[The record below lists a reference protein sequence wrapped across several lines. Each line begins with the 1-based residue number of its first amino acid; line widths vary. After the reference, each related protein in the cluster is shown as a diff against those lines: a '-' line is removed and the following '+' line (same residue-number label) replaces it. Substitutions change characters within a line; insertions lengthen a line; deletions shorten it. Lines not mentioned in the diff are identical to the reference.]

1 MKKILLSALAFAAI
15 ALATYAQCPW
25 TEYAT
30 GFTTA
35 SRGINDVCA
44 VNDQFVWAT
53 AYDGSGG
60 GAPCQQYTRSTNGGL
75 TWTPGTIPGITA
87 LDLAMVSAIN
97 DQQAWIVAYPPGATT
112 TGQGIYYTSNGGTT
126 WAKQASALFTNAAS
140 FVNCVHFWNAND
152 GWCMGDPINGEYEI
166 YTTTN
171 GGTNWVA
178 VPGSQIP
185 NPVSGEFGIVGY
197 YSVVND
203 IVWFGTNKGRVY
215 KSVDKG
221 NNWTVAVCTPL
232 NNKYIQPY
240 FKDENFGF
248 CQDKNAA
255 TTGALA
261 QTTDGGATWTAVT
274 NTGTVYWND
283 LGFVPTTTGTWVST
297 GAASGSSGVTYSY
310 DNGASWTEWLDCQG
324 TQFLA
329 TAWIDTETG
338 WAGSFN
344 TDATTG
350 GMWVFTGNLIPP
362 VPPVADFVA
371 NNTGIALGDQVIYTD
386 LSTGDP
392 TSWAWTFE
400 GGSPGTSYIQTPPP
414 ITYSTPGTWDVTLS
428 VSNVNGTD
436 TKTIPDYIY
445 VGGVGINDQS
455 MATVT
460 IFPNPVTDVLN
471 ISGSATIQ
479 EVQVLSLVGQVV
491 CNQKVDNSTVVLN
504 LDNLKAG
511 VYNLR
516 VKMADGFVN
525 KKIVVN

>member
-1 MKKILLSALAFAAI
+1 
-15 ALATYAQCPW
+15 
-25 TEYAT
+25 
-30 GFTTA
+30 
-35 SRGINDVCA
+35 
-44 VNDQFVWAT
+44 
-53 AYDGSGG
+53 
-60 GAPCQQYTRSTNGGL
+60 
-75 TWTPGTIPGITA
+75 
-87 LDLAMVSAIN
+87 
-97 DQQAWIVAYPPGATT
+97 
-112 TGQGIYYTSNGGTT
+112 
-126 WAKQASALFTNAAS
+126 
-140 FVNCVHFWNAND
+140 
-152 GWCMGDPINGEYEI
+152 
-166 YTTTN
+166 
-171 GGTNWVA
+171 
-178 VPGSQIP
+178 
-185 NPVSGEFGIVGY
+185 
-197 YSVVND
+197 
-203 IVWFGTNKGRVY
+203 
-215 KSVDKG
+215 
-221 NNWTVAVCTPL
+221 
-232 NNKYIQPY
+232 
-240 FKDENFGF
+240 
-248 CQDKNAA
+248 
-255 TTGALA
+255 
-261 QTTDGGATWTAVT
+261 
-274 NTGTVYWND
+274 
-283 LGFVPTTTGTWVST
+283 
-297 GAASGSSGVTYSY
+297 
-310 DNGASWTEWLDCQG
+310 
-324 TQFLA
+324 
-329 TAWIDTETG
+329 
-338 WAGSFN
+338 
-344 TDATTG
+344 
-350 GMWVFTGNLIPP
+350 MWVFTGNLIPP